1 MKPAT
6 KMTSYQKSPPSI
18 DKDDDAA
25 ALLLGKWMMT
35 GRSLGLVAVGAVLML
50 LAGAVLMQDGSYDYS
65 SGSFAPTRKA
75 FMAQYPELLDR
86 SSEEQ
91 DFQYQAYLLSLN
103 GMLSEELDGDKA
115 NSFGLFSCCLDEKTS
130 TVCHYKEG
138 KYIQDQ
144 GCYEGARCG
153 TCLPADHSAHDTEC
167 KFAGGAVWN
176 YNEVCCRSS
185 PYNRVGSRNF
195 VFQGCTL

>member
-1 MKPAT
+1 M
-6 KMTSYQKSPPSI
+6 MSYQKSPPSI

-103 GMLSEELDGDKA
+103 GMLSEELDGDP
-115 NSFGLFSCCLDEKTS
+115 FGLFSCCLDEDTS
-130 TVCHYKEG
+130 ASTGCSYEESKKGGFFVCN
-138 KYIQDQ
+138 
-144 GCYEGARCG
+144 
-153 TCLPADHSAHDTEC
+153 PSAPDTEC
-167 KFAGGAVWN
+167 EFAGWGK
-176 YNEVCCRSS
+176 YEVCCRSF
-185 PYNRVGSRNF
+185 PNNVVGSKTF
-195 VFQGCTL
+195 VWAACNPRQ

>member
-1 MKPAT
+1 MMKPAT
-6 KMTSYQKSPPSI
+6 QIMSYQNSPLSI

-103 GMLSEELDGDKA
+103 GMLSEELDGDTA
-115 NSFGLFSCCLDEKTS
+115 NSFAVFSCCLDAKTS
-130 TVCHYKEG
+130 MGCRYKEV
-138 KYIQDQ
+138 KYIQ

-167 KFAGGAVWN
+167 KFAGGAV
-176 YNEVCCRSS
+176 YKKNEVCCRSS

>member
-1 MKPAT
+1 M
-6 KMTSYQKSPPSI
+6 MSYQKSPPSI

-103 GMLSEELDGDKA
+103 GMLSEELDGDTA
-115 NSFGLFSCCLDEKTS
+115 NSFAVFSCCLDAKTS
-130 TVCHYKEG
+130 MGCRYKYYPDHSSMRG
-138 KYIQDQ
+138 S
-144 GCYEGARCG
+144 G

-167 KFAGGAVWN
+167 KFAGGAV
-176 YNEVCCRSS
+176 YKKNEVCCRSS